1 MQSDFIWS
9 IAAFIITLLVLSYV
23 LGDNPLFRVVA
34 YIFVGVSTAYAAVLI
49 VYQIL
54 FPRLIVPLLS
64 GSLAEK
70 LALLIP
76 AVICL
81 LLVFKLF
88 PRLSSLGNPS
98 MAFLVG
104 VGAAVAITGAV
115 TGTLFG
121 QINGALAPFD
131 ISNTSGTN
139 WAGQLLSGVILL
151 IGTISSLAY
160 FQFTAQKRG
169 TKVTRSAPLELLSI
183 IGQAFIAI
191 TLGALF
197 AGVLSAALTALIE
210 RIDFIRVF
218 LLSLIS

>member
-1 MQSDFIWS
+1 M
-9 IAAFIITLLVLSYV
+9 
-23 LGDNPLFRVVA
+23 
-34 YIFVGVSTAYAAVLI
+34 
-49 VYQIL
+49 
-54 FPRLIVPLLS
+54 
-64 GSLAEK
+64 
-70 LALLIP
+70 
-76 AVICL
+76 
-81 LLVFKLF
+81 
-88 PRLSSLGNPS
+88 
-98 MAFLVG
+98 
-104 VGAAVAITGAV
+104 
-115 TGTLFG
+115 
-121 QINGALAPFD
+121 
-131 ISNTSGTN
+131 
-139 WAGQLLSGVILL
+139 L